1 MTLRPHQPR
10 RSGIKQAFRS
20 KLGRQADHLTAT
32 RLKQLRPA

>member
-20 KLGRQADHLTAT
+20 KLGRQAHLTAT